1 MIMKLSELKVKQ
13 TAQIVSIDCDSIL
26 KNRLYSFGI
35 TKGTII
41 KVEEITLTK
50 STIEIKINQSKIA
63 LRMNEAS
70 KIEVQYAE

>member
-1 MIMKLSELKVKQ
+1 MKLSELKVKQ
-13 TAQIVSIDCDSIL
+13 TAQIVSVDCDSML

-35 TKGTII
+35 TKGAII

-70 KIEVQYAE
+70 KIEVKDAQ

>member
-1 MIMKLSELKVKQ
+1 MNLSELKIKE
-13 TAQIVSIDCDSIL
+13 TAQIVAINCDSVL

-35 TKGTII
+35 IKGAII

-70 KIEVQYAE
+70 KIEVKYAE

>member
-1 MIMKLSELKVKQ
+1 MVMKLSELKVKE
-13 TAQIVSIDCDSIL
+13 TALITSVDCDSVL
-26 KNRLYSFGI
+26 KNRLYSFGVI
-35 TKGTII
+35 KGALI

-70 KIEVQYAE
+70 KIEVQYA